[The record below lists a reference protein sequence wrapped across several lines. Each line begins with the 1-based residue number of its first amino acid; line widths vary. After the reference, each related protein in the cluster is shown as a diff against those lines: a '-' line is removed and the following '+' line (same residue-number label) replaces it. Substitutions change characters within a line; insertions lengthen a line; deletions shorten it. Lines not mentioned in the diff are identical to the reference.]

1 MNRSEIF
8 IFFSFAVLFFD
19 FQIAKEIFPVSSL
32 SHFCEDITSDEE
44 KWKEFYASANAIDA
58 MMPEPYGN
66 STNQL
71 IKLII
76 FKCLR
81 PDALRSAIER
91 FVETFDGAF
100 IDDTCTGININL
112 KSAFVSSTSKTPL
125 IYFSSTGID
134 ATADILNL
142 AYEISSGDK

>member
-1 MNRSEIF
+1 
-8 IFFSFAVLFFD
+8 
-19 FQIAKEIFPVSSL
+19 
-32 SHFCEDITSDEE
+32 
-44 KWKEFYASANAIDA
+44 
-58 MMPEPYGN
+58 MPEPYGN

-81 PDALRSAIER
+81 PDALRTAIER
-91 FVETFDGAF
+91 FVVTFDEAF
-100 IDDTCTGININL
+100 IDGTSINIDL
-112 KSAFVSSTSKTPL
+112 KSAFVGSTSKTPL
-125 IYFSSTGID
+125 IYFSSTDID

>member
-1 MNRSEIF
+1 
-8 IFFSFAVLFFD
+8 
-19 FQIAKEIFPVSSL
+19 
-32 SHFCEDITSDEE
+32 
-44 KWKEFYASANAIDA
+44 
-58 MMPEPYGN
+58 MPEPYGN

-91 FVETFDGAF
+91 FVGTFDETFIDG
-100 IDDTCTGININL
+100 TGININL
-112 KSAFVSSTSKTPL
+112 KSAFVSSTSKTTL
-125 IYFSSTGID
+125 IYFSSAGID

-142 AYEISSGDK
+142 AYEINLGDK